1 MLFKSG
7 HNLDRSVKGFIDLN
21 DQITIFSAYI
31 KLDQLESYNFKGNI
45 DRIVFRWEVEDLVKE
60 VSDFQVLYE
69 FCKKYNIAL
78 YRNTRIHLKA
88 LWNNENSVLFGSAN
102 LTGKGMG
109 ERGTNFNYELVGI
122 ANPISFDDFSYLNHI
137 IQVSELV
144 NDKLFIELKNIVD
157 EIELP
162 TIDIPVLP
170 TKKSMEDEFLLSQ
183 LPMTAS
189 PSVFLEILADPYTFC
204 LEDQLKA
211 AHDKAL
217 YEVNNQGD
225 ITEMYSQLKEK
236 FNSMAIIKKLK
247 KDIMESPRNSM
258 GYGQVVRWIQE
269 NTTSVPTPMS
279 WDIKKEQIVN
289 NLYEWICCFDSQ
301 YTSGKPRHTQVI
313 YYFKN

>member
-1 MLFKSG
+1 VLFKSG
-7 HNLDRSVKGFIDLN
+7 HNLNRSVKGFIEEN

-31 KLDQLESYNFKGNI
+31 KLDQLEAYSFKGNI
-45 DRIVFRWEVEDLVKE
+45 DRIVVRWEIEDLVKG
-60 VSDFQVLYE
+60 VSDFEDLYE
-69 FCKKYNIAL
+69 YCKENNIAL
-78 YRNTRIHLKA
+78 FRNTRIHLKA
-88 LWNNENSVLFGSAN
+88 IWNNENSVLFGSAN
-102 LTGKGMG
+102 VTGKGMG
-109 ERGTNFNYELVGI
+109 ERGTNFNYELAGI

-144 NDKLFIELKNIVD
+144 NDKLFVELKNIVH

-225 ITEMYSQLKEK
+225 TTEMYSQLKEK
-236 FNSMAIIKKLK
+236 FDSMAIIRKLK
-247 KDIMESPRNSM
+247 TDIMESPRNSM

-269 NTTSVPTPMS
+269 NTTTVPTPMS
-279 WDIKKEQIVN
+279 WELKKEQIVN
-289 NLYEWICCFDSQ
+289 NLFDWVCIFDNRFSWERPKH
-301 YTSGKPRHTQVI
+301 SQVI
-313 YYFKN
+313 FYKVF